1 MVHFETTA
9 KSHDALP
16 VGWLFLLNLQRVF
29 SKKHFN
35 MKNIKTVEDYIAGTG
50 EWTEA
55 LEKLRSILLDTEM
68 EETVKWGAPVYTID
82 GKNVVGIGAFKS
94 YFGLWFF
101 QGVFLKDKE
110 NVLVN
115 AQEGKTKALRQWR
128 FNSISE
134 MDEKLIKKYVLEAIE
149 NQRAGLELKPEKK
162 QLVLPDELAQ
172 ALKANADLKKAFQK
186 LTPGRQKEYAEY
198 ISEAKRAET
207 RQSRLE
213 KCEPLILK
221 GIGLNDKYRPG

>member
-1 MVHFETTA
+1 M
-9 KSHDALP
+9 
-16 VGWLFLLNLQRVF
+16 
-29 SKKHFN
+29 KKIN
-35 MKNIKTVEDYIAGTG
+35 TVEDYIAGTG

-94 YFGLWFF
+94 YCGLWFY

-110 NVLVN
+110 QVLVN

-128 FNSISE
+128 FNSTEE
-134 MDEKLIKKYVLEAIE
+134 MDEKLIRKYVLEAIE

-162 QLVLPDELAQ
+162 KLELPDELAL
-172 ALKANADLKKAFQK
+172 ALKTNADLNKNFQK

-198 ISEAKRAET
+198 IAEAKRAET

-221 GIGLNDKYRPG
+221 GIGLNDKYRDC

>member
-1 MVHFETTA
+1 M
-9 KSHDALP
+9 
-16 VGWLFLLNLQRVF
+16 
-29 SKKHFN
+29 KKT
-35 MKNIKTVEDYIAGTG
+35 KTVEDYIAGNG

-55 LEKLRSILLDTEM
+55 LEKLRSILLDSEM

-94 YFGLWFF
+94 YVGLWFF

-128 FNSISE
+128 FSGSGE
-134 MDEKLIKKYVLEAIE
+134 MDENLIKKYVLEAIE
-149 NQRAGLELKPEKK
+149 NQREGLELKPEKK
-162 QLVLPDELAQ
+162 KLVLPDELAQ

-198 ISEAKRAET
+198 IAEAKRAET